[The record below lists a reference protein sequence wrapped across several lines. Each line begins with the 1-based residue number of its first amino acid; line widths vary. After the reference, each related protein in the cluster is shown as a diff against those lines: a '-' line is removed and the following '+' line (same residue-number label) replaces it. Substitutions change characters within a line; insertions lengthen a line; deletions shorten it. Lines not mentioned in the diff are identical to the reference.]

1 MWAPHWTASPWWCYI
16 EVVLYRAPP
25 QALPFTN
32 NN

>member
-1 MWAPHWTASPWWCYI
+1 MVCNTVSSTLNS
-16 EVVLYRAPP
+16 ESVVVLYRAMP